1 MADPSVV
8 CCFDIIVS
16 GLDMAV
22 VVALSSLLIHLLC
35 AVLISSSV
43 GWIWLLAFALRV
55 MFVCVCVLVY
65 ACVGI
70 GFVD

>member
-35 AVLISSSV
+35 AVLISSCV

-55 MFVCVCVLVY
+55 MFVCVLVY